1 MKNSER
7 NRYGKAFEKLKE
19 IDKAIEL
26 YEMNVQLKCT
36 IGFSHI
42 RLIQIYKKKKDKI
55 NELRILKAYLP
66 IIQQKVKDASSSL
79 TRAERQLR
87 LEDVILSIAKIKISN
102 D

>member
-7 NRYGKAFEKLKE
+7 NRNGKAFEKLKE

-42 RLIQIYKKKKDKI
+42 RLIQIYKKQKDKI
-55 NELRILKAYLP
+55 NELRILNAYLP
-66 IIQQKVKDASSSL
+66 IMQQKVKEASSSL
-79 TRAERQLR
+79 ARAERQFR
-87 LEDVILSIAKIKISN
+87 LEDVLSSIAKIKSSN
-102 D
+102 E

>member
-7 NRYGKAFEKLKE
+7 NRNGKAFEKLKE

-42 RLIQIYKKKKDKI
+42 RLIQIYKKQKDKI
-55 NELRILKAYLP
+55 NELRILNAYLP
-66 IIQQKVKDASSSL
+66 IMQQKVKEASSSL
-79 TRAERQLR
+79 ARAKRQFR
-87 LEDVILSIAKIKISN
+87 LEDVLSSIAKIKSSN

>member
-7 NRYGKAFEKLKE
+7 NRKGKAFEKLKE

-42 RLIQIYKKKKDKI
+42 RLIQIYKKQKDKI
-55 NELRILKAYLP
+55 NELRILNAYLP
-66 IIQQKVKDASSSL
+66 IMQQKVKEASSSL
-79 TRAERQLR
+79 VRAQRQFR
-87 LEDVILSIAKIKISN
+87 LEDVLSSIAKIKSSN

>member
-7 NRYGKAFEKLKE
+7 NRNGKAFEKLKE

-42 RLIQIYKKKKDKI
+42 RLIQIYKKNCCKI
-55 NELRILKAYLP
+55 EFLVWRYNFYL
-66 IIQQKVKDASSSL
+66 I
-79 TRAERQLR
+79 
-87 LEDVILSIAKIKISN
+87 
-102 D
+102 